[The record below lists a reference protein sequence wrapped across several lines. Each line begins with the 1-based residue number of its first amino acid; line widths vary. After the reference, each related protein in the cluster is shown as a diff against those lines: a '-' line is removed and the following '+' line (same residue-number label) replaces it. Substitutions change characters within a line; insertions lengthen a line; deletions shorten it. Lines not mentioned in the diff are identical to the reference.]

1 MIYILFLFFT
11 FMVLVIAFYQ
21 MQYYMFFTPTFYRS
35 SELDERFEILSV
47 KTDDGVELEGVVY
60 EPVNPTKTMIF
71 FAGRSYDAVGVIEKL
86 ALAYPNIRIITFNY
100 RSYGRSAGKI
110 NEQNIFSDSLLITQ
124 IIKKNY
130 GDVYLAGFSL
140 GSSIASYV
148 ASKEKVL
155 AVFLI
160 GAFDSVAN
168 ITREKYGLGLSW
180 ILRYKFDNIE
190 FVKNIDADTY
200 LYVSKA
206 DEVTYIQNARKL
218 KKNVKNLVYYKE
230 FENLIHKELLCNEI
244 IVKEINEVVL

>member
-60 EPVNPTKTMIF
+60 EPVNPTQTMIF

-100 RSYGRSAGKI
+100 RSYGRSGGKI
-110 NEQNIFSDSLLITQ
+110 SEQNIFSDSLLITQ

-130 GDVYLAGFSL
+130 GDIYIAGFSL

-160 GAFDSVAN
+160 GAFDSVSN
-168 ITREKYGLGLSW
+168 ITREKYGLVLSW
-180 ILRYKFDNIE
+180 VLRYKFDNIE

-200 LYVSKA
+200 LYVSEA
-206 DEVTYIQNARKL
+206 DEVTYIQNARNL
-218 KKNVKNLVYYKE
+218 KKNIKNLVYYKE
-230 FENLIHKELLCNEI
+230 FEDLKHKDLLCNEI
-244 IVKEINEVVL
+244 IVKEINGVIL